1 MSLCELRP
9 PPPSYDAAESTGFM
23 TTPTTS
29 LSLSLLMLATGVGIP
44 IMAALNSG
52 LGARIGSPWVAAFL
66 LFLVCALVS
75 GVVLA
80 IIGLPEH
87 LNFDAPLSYYLGG
100 LLRCVLRP
108 IHYLG
113 RAAHRNR
120 QCGVL
125 GAARTDRG
133 RGRDRSFWFVRGPPV
148 TDHVATPCR
157 NRLHGSRGVSC
168 PAHRLN
174 ESRNRLSARCA
185 SEVAV
190 ASDARTAQRTGERIA
205 ALERSTRLRRG

>member
-1 MSLCELRP
+1 MISGEAVWAPEGDRASLAKGDESLRVGP

-29 LSLSLLMLATGVGIP
+29 LSLSLLMLATGVGIT

-100 LLRCVLRP
+100 LLVVFYVLSITWAAPRIGIGNAVFWVLLGQIAAAAAIDHFGLFGALQSP
-108 IHYLG
+108 ITLRRLVG
-113 RAAHRNR
+113 IGCMAV
-120 QCGVL
+120 GVFL
-125 GAARTDRG
+125 AR
-133 RGRDRSFWFVRGPPV
+133 
-148 TDHVATPCR
+148 
-157 NRLHGSRGVSC
+157 
-168 PAHRLN
+168 
-174 ESRNRLSARCA
+174 
-185 SEVAV
+185 
-190 ASDARTAQRTGERIA
+190 RIA
-205 ALERSTRLRRG
+205 